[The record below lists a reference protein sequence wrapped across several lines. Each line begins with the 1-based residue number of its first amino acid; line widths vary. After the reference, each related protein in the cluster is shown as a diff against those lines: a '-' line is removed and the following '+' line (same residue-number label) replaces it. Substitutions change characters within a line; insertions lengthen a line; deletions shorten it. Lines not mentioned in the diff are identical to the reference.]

1 MCVIELGIPSSVDLV
16 CSEPAHMVTAF
27 SNGRTGIFNME
38 TQQLVLELE
47 SQNAGEPGTYIHTHT
62 HACTCAKA
70 DELLILNPL
79 GSALNF
85 CA

>member
-1 MCVIELGIPSSVDLV
+1 MCLCVIELGIPSSVDVV

-27 SNGRTGIFNME
+27 SNGRTGVFNME
-38 TQQLVLELE
+38 TRQLVLELE
-47 SQNAGEPGTYIHTHT
+47 SQNAGESGTYTHT
-62 HACTCAKA
+62 PETY
-70 DELLILNPL
+70 ELLFFNPL

>member
-1 MCVIELGIPSSVDLV
+1 MTVRVCVIELGIPSSVDMV
-16 CSEPAHMVTAF
+16 CSEPAHMVTSF

-47 SQNAGEPGTYIHTHT
+47 SQNAGEPGTSTH
-62 HACTCAKA
+62 H
-70 DELLILNPL
+70 
-79 GSALNF
+79 ALNS